1 MSASSE
7 ANGSIFDEL
16 FSLKGKV
23 ALVTGAAGGIGQ
35 VLALGLARAG
45 ASLVLCDLQVDE
57 LAGVGLR
64 IRNAGGESKGYFVDL
79 ASQASIRAMVGE
91 VKDDFGRV
99 DILVNCAAINKREP
113 ILEVEESAFDR
124 IVNVNLRGLFQLTQ
138 AVVPLMPES
147 GGKVINIGSI
157 NSEMGL
163 AGVSV
168 YGATKGAVKQLT
180 KVMAVEWA
188 ARNIQVNCIIPG
200 FILTP
205 LSAPIL
211 ENPGKSQ
218 WMRDRIAARRPGEPD
233 ELLGLTLYL
242 SSRAS
247 SYVTGQAI
255 VVDGGVLAGG
265 SHW

>member
-1 MSASSE
+1 MSAPSE
-7 ANGSIFDEL
+7 AGGSIFDEL
-16 FSLKGKV
+16 FSLRGKV

-45 ASLVLCDLQVDE
+45 ASLVLCDLQVND
-57 LAGVGLR
+57 LAGVSTR
-64 IRNAGGESKGYFVDL
+64 IESAGGRSKGYFVDL
-79 ASQASIRAMVGE
+79 TGQRSIRTMVEE
-91 VKDDFGRV
+91 VKRDFGRV

-113 ILEVEESAFDR
+113 ILEVEESTFDK

-138 AVVPLMPES
+138 AIVPLMPES
-147 GGKVINIGSI
+147 GGKVIHIGSI

-188 ARNIQVNCIIPG
+188 ERNIQVNCIIPG
-200 FILTP
+200 FMLTP
-205 LSAPIL
+205 LSAPMW
-211 ENPGKSQ
+211 EDAGKSQ
-218 WMRDRIAARRPGEPD
+218 WMRDRIAAGRPGEPG

-242 SSRAS
+242 ASQAS

>member
-1 MSASSE
+1 MSEPSE
-7 ANGSIFDEL
+7 ANRSIFDEL
-16 FSLKGKV
+16 FSLRGKV

-45 ASLVLCDLQVDE
+45 ASLVLCDLHVDE
-57 LAGVGLR
+57 LARIGLM
-64 IRNAGGESKGYFVDL
+64 IRNAGGASKGYFVDL
-79 ASQASIRAMVGE
+79 ASQDSIRAMVEE

-113 ILEVEESAFDR
+113 ILEVDESTFDR

-138 AVVPLMPES
+138 AVVPLMPEL
-147 GGKVINIGSI
+147 GGKVVNIGSI

-200 FILTP
+200 FMLTP
-205 LSAPIL
+205 LSAPIW
-211 ENPGKSQ
+211 ENAGKSQ
-218 WMRDRIAARRPGEPD
+218 WMRDRIAAGRPGEPD

-242 SSRAS
+242 SSQAS

-265 SHW
+265 SPW